1 MVSNLP
7 AWLVALPTTPPKPP
21 ELDDPLALLPPAE
34 LVMLPALELPVIVP
48 VEEPVIVP
56 VDDVELLEPCLPV
69 SMCLTVV
76 KTCEL
81 TPIPI
86 AEAPAEVK
94 LPTRPDVA

>member
-1 MVSNLP
+1 M
-7 AWLVALPTTPPKPP
+7 ALPTIPAKPP

-56 VDDVELLEPCLPV
+56 VDDVELLEPYSSVRVCLSIV
-69 SMCLTVV
+69 R
-76 KTCEL
+76 TCEL
-81 TPIPI
+81 TLIPI

-94 LPTRPDVA
+94 LPTRPEVA